1 MWQIIRKNEVSVDI
15 LEKVIIIIIIIII
28 IHSNNHNNNNVPC
41 TEVLITQTFL
51 LHPFDK
57 LPYVLQSH
65 ILRYFHMELISE
77 T

>member
-15 LEKVIIIIIIIII
+15 LEKVIIII